1 MAKMTVP
8 ENSIVV
14 ATNSMHGSK
23 THELL
28 GSKSE
33 PIVNSAWIQSVD
45 CKMHDARKIVNKKGN
60 GLFQHWVLDVIVV
73 HTTSLQNYHKLRDVP
88 LAHVATFT

>member
-1 MAKMTVP
+1 
-8 ENSIVV
+8 
-14 ATNSMHGSK
+14 
-23 THELL
+23 
-28 GSKSE
+28 
-33 PIVNSAWIQSVD
+33 
-45 CKMHDARKIVNKKGN
+45 MHDARKIANKKDN